1 MSAAKRANKSRVFT
15 QDKNTNVNKE
25 NNTVNPQSFK
35 ATQVRVASDDWD
47 ACNTARMLCKLLDN
61 TEGNRAMK
69 LRQTREKN
77 TKQQKI
83 M

>member
-1 MSAAKRANKSRVFT
+1 M
-15 QDKNTNVNKE
+15 QDKNTNVNEE
-25 NNTVNPQSFK
+25 NNTINPQSFK

-61 TEGNRAMK
+61 TECNRAIEIETNK
-69 LRQTREKN
+69 GKN